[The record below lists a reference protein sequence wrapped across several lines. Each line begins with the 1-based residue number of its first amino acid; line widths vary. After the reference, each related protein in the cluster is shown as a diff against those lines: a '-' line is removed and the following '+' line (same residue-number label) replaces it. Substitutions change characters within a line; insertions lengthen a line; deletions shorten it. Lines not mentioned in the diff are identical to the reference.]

1 MGLDVYVGS
10 LTRYYVAGPADVV
23 ERIARHQDVPA
34 TDGLEAE
41 EVIRA
46 AVVRWREGL
55 TRWLGDRLAGP
66 LDWDESGPAPC
77 FTDKPGW
84 DGYGGT
90 LLLAAHDEHPEPP
103 PPHGVSAHSPDDPA
117 PPRRPPG
124 APAARGR
131 LRRLA
136 RRPRLPGRL
145 GPGSR
150 LPLPPAADP
159 GAVAPLPVRVHRPH
173 PGHHRRRGR
182 ARLQRRPARPARAA
196 VGPPPP
202 SPPRPPRSSPCRP
215 PPPWTPTHRS
225 RRPTA
230 IRCRPPPAAA
240 WPCCAAWP

>member
-1 MGLDVYVGS
+1 VTGGLRRASEGGDVGLDVYVGS

-66 LDWDESGPAPC
+66 LDWDESGPAPG

-90 LLLAAHDEHPEPP
+90 LLLAAHDEHPELPP
-103 PPHGVSAHSPDDPA
+103 PAVVSADWPDDPA
-117 PPRRPPG
+117 YQAASAPG
-124 APAARGR
+124 AGSRYRQLLTPELWLPCRFEFTVRTQDLTGEEVELGSSVALLEQLDLLAARHRLDGHPPEPSLDGHSLSAAAGNGLAV

-136 RRPRLPGRL
+136 ER
-145 GPGSR
+145 S
-150 LPLPPAADP
+150 
-159 GAVAPLPVRVHRPH
+159 VTYRVPMK
-173 PGHHRRRGR
+173 
-182 ARLQRRPARPARAA
+182 LDF
-196 VGPPPP
+196 
-202 SPPRPPRSSPCRP
+202 
-215 PPPWTPTHRS
+215 
-225 RRPTA
+225 
-230 IRCRPPPAAA
+230 
-240 WPCCAAWP
+240 